1 VGAQGSEWVFSLDDN
16 TRQLVGNLYEDD
28 TEAQCI
34 LAVCG
39 GEFRRSE
46 ARARYYYQFFPGAS
60 EEWHEMARDYK
71 EGNVDEI
78 GDYFGC
84 MNTRIAQMIGGRKA
98 FVSESGHCGLVPDRA
113 EIRDFICV
121 LLGCD
126 VPVILRQVEDHYNFI
141 GESCVR
147 GLMEGQAIGALDR
160 GDVHLQ
166 DFGVW

>member
-1 VGAQGSEWVFSLDDN
+1 MYTKMTQKRNAYSQFVEGNFVVARLERVTTTNSSLE
-16 TRQLVGNLYEDD
+16 Q
-28 TEAQCI
+28 
-34 LAVCG
+34 
-39 GEFRRSE
+39 
-46 ARARYYYQFFPGAS
+46 S
-60 EEWHEMARDYK
+60 EEWHEMVRDYK

-78 GDYFGC
+78 GDDFGY

-98 FVSESGHCGLVPDRA
+98 FVSESGHCGLVPDHA